1 MKYLVTGGAGFI
13 GSNLVEKLVKEG
25 NEVIVLDNL
34 STGSLEN
41 LSLVKD
47 KIDFIFSPVMK
58 ILDIEKIRNL
68 DGIFHLGIPSTTIL
82 YRNNPFLVGEAVN
95 EFIKTLELAK
105 KEKCKIVFASSS
117 SVYNG
122 NKIPFEEGLP
132 ILIKDFYTEARYLME
147 RLAKLYYDFYEVKSI
162 GFRLFSVYGYHE
174 QAKKDFANLVSQFL
188 WTMKKGQQPIIYGD
202 GNQIRDFIHVED
214 VVQGLTLGM
223 GCDVECDIFNL
234 GTAKSY
240 SLNELVEIL
249 NRILKTNIKPKY
261 EKNPIKIY
269 VENTLADI
277 KKIKEK
283 LGWSPKISLEEGI
296 KLLTKK

>member
-261 EKNPIKIY
+261 EKNPIKNY

>member
-261 EKNPIKIY
+261 EKNPIKNY

-277 KKIKEK
+277 KKTKEK

>member
-13 GSNLVEKLVKEG
+13 GSNLVEELVKKE

-82 YRNNPFLVGEAVN
+82 YRNNPFLVGESVN

-117 SVYNG
+117 SIYNG
-122 NKIPFEEGLP
+122 NRIPFKEDLP

-162 GFRLFSVYGYHE
+162 GFRLFSVYGHHE

-188 WTMKKGQQPIIYGD
+188 WTMKKDQQPIIYGD

-214 VVQGLTLGM
+214 IVQGLILGM
-223 GCDVECDIFNL
+223 SCDVECDIFNL

-261 EKNPIKIY
+261 EKNPIKNY
-269 VENTLADI
+269 VANTLADI
-277 KKIKEK
+277 KKTKEK